1 MSPDL
6 CSTTLFPATGTD
18 RTRRR
23 ERCSWKLRQG
33 SCFSG
38 CWRYVHVEGEGLGVG
53 VVVAGVAFQGE
64 RDGGHAVALGVPAGQ
79 GAATVDVQGR
89 NAVMPVAG
97 FRVEEQ
103 LDPQRAHHL
112 IVL

>member
-18 RTRRR
+18 RIKTNSRPTETDRTRRR
-23 ERCSWKLRQG
+23 ERCSWKLRQR

-38 CWRYVHVEGEGLGVG
+38 CRRYVHVEGEGLGVG
-53 VVVAGVAFQGE
+53 VVVAGVAFHGE

-79 GAATVDVQGR
+79 GAPPLMCR
-89 NAVMPVAG
+89 AG
-97 FRVEEQ
+97 TR
-103 LDPQRAHHL
+103 
-112 IVL
+112 